1 MILSALFER
10 TIKTGRVTLI
20 DRAGKVR
27 KFGPGGGPEIV
38 LRLNTHE
45 PILKP
50 LFDPA
55 LWFGEA
61 YMNGEVTI
69 VQGTLYEFLDLC
81 TRAPDAV
88 NDHPLIRLKT
98 WIGWPLRY
106 LHQFNPP
113 GRAHRNVQHH
123 YDLSGAL
130 YELFLNDERDYSC
143 AYFVTGNE
151 TLEEAQCE
159 KKRRIATKLRL
170 SPGQRVLDIGS
181 GWGGLAFSLARDHG
195 VAVTGLTLSHE
206 QADFARR
213 RAMEQGL
220 DGATRFLLQDY
231 RAESGIY
238 DRVVSVGMF
247 EHVGV
252 AHYDTFF
259 NKVRELLAADGV
271 ALLHSIGRMEPPG
284 GTSAWL
290 RKYIFPGGYSPAL
303 SEVLAA
309 IERSGLWVT
318 DIEILRLHYA
328 DTLRAWSTRFQ
339 ANRARARE
347 LYDER
352 FCRMWEFYLAVC
364 EIVFRNGTQMVFQI
378 QLTRDKNAVPRTR
391 DYMADRT
398 ARRRGDPRRMGPLT
412 TPAKTRIRGINLP

>member
-1 MILSALFER
+1 MVLSAIFER
-10 TIKTGRVTLI
+10 VIKTGQLTLV
-20 DRAGKVR
+20 DRSGGVR
-27 KFGPGGGPEIV
+27 RFGPGGPPEIV
-38 LRLNTHE
+38 LRLNSPE

-61 YMNGEVTI
+61 YMNGEVTL
-69 VQGTLYEFLDLC
+69 VEGSLYEFLDLC
-81 TRAPDAV
+81 TQVPGAV
-88 NDHPLIRLKT
+88 HEHPLITLKN
-98 WIGWPLRY
+98 WLGWPLRY

-113 GRAHRNVQHH
+113 SRSHRNVQHH

-143 AYFVTGNE
+143 AYFATGTE
-151 TLEEAQCE
+151 TLEQAQRE
-159 KKRRIATKLRL
+159 KKRRIAAKLRIA
-170 SPGQRVLDIGS
+170 PGQRVLDIGS
-181 GWGGLAFSLARDHG
+181 GWGGLAFALAREHG
-195 VAVTGLTLSHE
+195 AEVTGLTLSRE

-213 RAMEQGL
+213 RALEQGL
-220 DGATRFLLQDY
+220 DGRTRFLLQDY

-259 NKVRELLAADGV
+259 RQVRKLLAPDGV

-318 DIEILRLHYA
+318 DVEILRLHYA
-328 DTLRAWSTRFQ
+328 DTLRAWSERFQ
-339 ANRARARE
+339 ARRDEARE

-352 FCRMWEFYLAVC
+352 FCRMWEFYLTVC
-364 EIVFRNGTQMVFQI
+364 EIVFRNGNQMVFQI
-378 QLTRDKNAVPRTR
+378 QLTRHKAAVPRTR
-391 DYMADRT
+391 DYMSDQATGRLVE
-398 ARRRGDPRRMGPLT
+398 PRRSQPL
-412 TPAKTRIRGINLP
+412 R

>member
-10 TIKTGRVTLI
+10 IITTGQLILI
-20 DRAGKVR
+20 DRSGR
-27 KFGPGGGPEIV
+27 ERRFGRGGTPRIV
-38 LRLNTHE
+38 MRLNTPE
-45 PILKP
+45 PILRP

-61 YMNGEVTI
+61 YMNGEVTLI
-69 VQGTLYEFLDLC
+69 EGSLYGFLDLC
-81 TRAPDAV
+81 TRAPGAV
-88 NDHPLIRLKT
+88 HDHPLITLKN
-98 WIGWPLRY
+98 WLGWPLRY
-106 LHQFNPP
+106 LQQFNPP
-113 GRAHRNVQHH
+113 GRSHRNVQHH

-130 YELFLNDERDYSC
+130 YELFLNEERDYSC
-143 AYFVTGNE
+143 AFFATGAE
-151 TLEEAQCE
+151 TLEQAQCE
-159 KKRRIATKLRL
+159 KKRRIAAKLRL

-181 GWGGLAFSLARDHG
+181 GWGGLAFALARDHG
-195 VAVTGLTLSHE
+195 VEVTGLTLSRE
-206 QADFARR
+206 QIDFTRR
-213 RAMEQGL
+213 RALEQGL

-252 AHYDTFF
+252 AHYDTYF
-259 NKVRELLAADGV
+259 RQLRTLLAPDGV
-271 ALLHSIGRMEPPG
+271 ALLHAIGRMEPPG

-328 DTLRAWSTRFQ
+328 DTLRAWAARFQ
-339 ANRARARE
+339 AHRAQARE

-364 EIVFRNGTQMVFQI
+364 EVVFRNGNLMVFQI
-378 QLTRDKNAVPRTR
+378 QLTRHKDAVPRSR
-391 DYMADRT
+391 DYMGQAVAEHRFESDHSR
-398 ARRRGDPRRMGPLT
+398 PLF
-412 TPAKTRIRGINLP
+412 